1 MESSLRS
8 EDYGEDPEDFLT
20 ERPITVRCRTHK
32 ASLREIV
39 TSLKSQG
46 VTVEQAPYLPYALKI
61 SDYNH
66 ILTLE
71 TFLQGKILVQD
82 VSSMLVAEAA
92 SPKKGDHIIDMCA
105 APGGKSIHAADKMG
119 DYGNVDA
126 RDVSQYKADLIKE
139 NIHRTGVIN
148 VEARVQDATVYDPDS
163 EQAADIVIADV
174 PCSVMELSARNRKS
188 NTGQLRRN
196 RKRS

>member
-1 MESSLRS
+1 MKYSMPEYLV
-8 EDYGEDPEDFLT
+8 EKWKAAYGVKTTEKILEDFLT

-119 DYGNVDA
+119 DYGNVD
-126 RDVSQYKADLIKE
+126 
-139 NIHRTGVIN
+139 
-148 VEARVQDATVYDPDS
+148 VQR
-163 EQAADIVIADV
+163 
-174 PCSVMELSARNRKS
+174 CKSV
-188 NTGQLRRN
+188 
-196 RKRS
+196 

>member
-1 MESSLRS
+1 
-8 EDYGEDPEDFLT
+8 
-20 ERPITVRCRTHK
+20 
-32 ASLREIV
+32 
-39 TSLKSQG
+39 
-46 VTVEQAPYLPYALKI
+46 
-61 SDYNH
+61 
-66 ILTLE
+66 
-71 TFLQGKILVQD
+71 
-82 VSSMLVAEAA
+82 MLVAEAA

-163 EQAADIVIADV
+163 EQTADIRFLTQHWFEVCGRICTA
-174 PCSVMELSARNRKS
+174 LSSCK
-188 NTGQLRRN
+188 
-196 RKRS
+196 K